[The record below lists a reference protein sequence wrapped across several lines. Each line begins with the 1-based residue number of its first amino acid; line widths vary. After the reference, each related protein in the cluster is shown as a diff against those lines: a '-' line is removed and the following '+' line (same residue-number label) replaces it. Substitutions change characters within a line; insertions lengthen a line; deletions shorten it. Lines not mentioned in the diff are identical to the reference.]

1 MTVHELVILQ
11 RNSFAKNHPYTAD
24 ERIIALERL
33 QEALRKREKDIAQ
46 ALQQD
51 LGKGQAEGYMTE
63 IGMVLSE
70 ISHAIRHLHRWAA
83 PKKVRTPLVLF
94 PAKSYILSEPYG
106 VVLIMAPWNYP
117 FLLTMAPFIG
127 ALAAGNH
134 VILKPS
140 NYAPATSNV
149 IYQLISECFPAEQAA
164 VVLGGRTENQQLLD
178 EHFDYIFF
186 TGGVTVGKIV
196 QEKAAKYL
204 TPTTLELG
212 GKSPCIVDDSADIKL
227 AARRI
232 AFGKGLNA
240 GQTCVAP
247 DYLLVH
253 SSVKKKLMKEI
264 AACWTEFY
272 GANPLENPEWP
283 KMISPRHYERAMKL
297 MDHEMVY
304 CGGVGDGIR
313 IAPTMLDRVTWASP
327 IMQEEIFA
335 PILPVLTFDRLD
347 EAIRQITAREKP
359 LALYM
364 FTNRTSAREK
374 VLSKV
379 SFGGGCVN
387 DTIMHLASAHLPFGG
402 VGMSGMGKY
411 HGQFTFDTFSNQK
424 AVLKK
429 SRFLDFSFRYP
440 PYSPAK
446 LQKIKKF
453 LK

>member
-1 MTVHELVILQ
+1 MTVHELVVLQ
-11 RNSFAKNHPYTAD
+11 RNSFARNHPYSVD

-33 QEALRKREKDIAQ
+33 QEIIQHREGDICL

-51 LGKGQAEGYMTE
+51 LGKCPEEGYMTE
-63 IGMVLSE
+63 VGMVLSE
-70 ISHAIRHLHRWAA
+70 IRHFIRHLHRWAA

-94 PAKSYILSEPYG
+94 PAKSRILSEPYG

-134 VILKPS
+134 AILKPS
-140 NYAPATSNV
+140 NYAPATSD
-149 IYQLISECFPAEQAA
+149 LIARIIGECFPAEQAA

-232 AFGKGLNA
+232 AFGKALNA

-253 SSVKKKLMKEI
+253 SDVKKKLLKEI
-264 AACWTEFY
+264 AACWQEFY
-272 GANPLENPEWP
+272 GNALENPDWP
-283 KMISPRHYERAMKL
+283 KMISPRHYARAMEL
-297 MDHEMVY
+297 MDKEIIY
-304 CGGVGDGIR
+304 CGGIGDGIR
-313 IAPTMLDRVTWASP
+313 IAPTILDRVTWASP

-335 PILPVLTFDRLD
+335 PILPVITFDRLD
-347 EAIRQITAREKP
+347 EAIRQIAVREKP
-359 LALYM
+359 LALYL
-364 FTNRTSAREK
+364 FTNRASAQEK
-374 VLSKV
+374 ILSKI
-379 SFGGGCVN
+379 SFGGGCIN
-387 DTIMHLASAHLPFGG
+387 DTIMHLASSHLPFGG

-411 HGQFTFDTFSNQK
+411 HGKYTFDTFSNQK

-429 SRFLDFSFRYP
+429 SRFMDFSFRYP

>member
-1 MTVHELVILQ
+1 MTVHELVVLQ
-11 RNSFAKNHPYTAD
+11 RNSFAKNHPYSVD

-33 QEALRKREKDIAQ
+33 QEIIQRREGDICH

-51 LGKGQAEGYMTE
+51 LGKCPEEGYMTE
-63 IGMVLSE
+63 VGMVLSE
-70 ISHAIRHLHRWAA
+70 IRHFIRHLHRWAA

-94 PAKSYILSEPYG
+94 PAKSRILSEPYG

-134 VILKPS
+134 AILKPS
-140 NYAPATSNV
+140 NYAPATSD
-149 IYQLISECFPAEQAA
+149 LIARIIGECFPAEQAA

-232 AFGKGLNA
+232 AFGKGINS

-253 SSVKKKLMKEI
+253 KSVKEKLMHEI
-264 AACWTEFY
+264 AACWDQFY
-272 GANPLENPEWP
+272 GNALQNPEWP
-283 KMISPRHYERAMKL
+283 RMVSPRHYARAMEL
-297 MDHEMVY
+297 MNGETVFY
-304 CGGVGDGIR
+304 GGVGDGSR
-313 IAPTMLDRVTWASP
+313 IAPTLLEDVSWASP

-335 PILPVLTFDRLD
+335 PILPVIAFERLD
-347 EAIRQITAREKP
+347 DAIQKIAAGEKP
-359 LALYM
+359 LALYL
-364 FTNRTSAREK
+364 FTNRPSAREK
-374 VLSKV
+374 VLSRL

-387 DTIMHLASAHLPFGG
+387 DTIMHLASPHLPFGG

-411 HGQFTFDTFSNQK
+411 HGKYTFDTFSHKK

-440 PYSPAK
+440 PYTGGK
-446 LQKIKKF
+446 LKKIKKF

>member
-1 MTVHELVILQ
+1 MTVHELVVLQ
-11 RNSFAKNHPYTAD
+11 RNSFARNHPYSVD

-33 QEALRKREKDIAQ
+33 QEIIRRREGDICL

-51 LGKGQAEGYMTE
+51 LGKCPEEGYMTE
-63 IGMVLSE
+63 VGMVLSE
-70 ISHAIRHLHRWAA
+70 INHVIRHLHRWAA

-94 PAKSYILSEPYG
+94 PAKSRILSEPYG

-134 VILKPS
+134 AILKPS
-140 NYAPATSNV
+140 NYAPATSD
-149 IYQLISECFPAEQAA
+149 IIARIIGECFPAEQAA

-212 GKSPCIVDDSADIKL
+212 GKSPCIVDDSADIRL

-232 AFGKGLNA
+232 AFGKALNA

-253 SSVKKKLMKEI
+253 SDVKKKLLKEI
-264 AACWTEFY
+264 SACWQAFY
-272 GANPLENPEWP
+272 GNALENPDWP
-283 KMISPRHYERAMKL
+283 KMISPRHYARAMEL
-297 MDHEMVY
+297 MDKEIIY
-304 CGGVGDGIR
+304 CGGIGDGIR
-313 IAPTMLDRVTWASP
+313 IAPTLLDRVTWASP

-335 PILPVLTFDRLD
+335 PILPVITFDRLD
-347 EAIRQITAREKP
+347 EAIRQIAAREKP
-359 LALYM
+359 LALYL
-364 FTNRTSAREK
+364 FTNRASAREK
-374 VLSKV
+374 VLSKI
-379 SFGGGCVN
+379 SFGGGCIN
-387 DTIMHLASAHLPFGG
+387 DTIMHLASSHLPFGG

-411 HGQFTFDTFSNQK
+411 HGKNTFDTFSNQK

-429 SRFLDFSFRYP
+429 SRFMDFSFRYP

>member
-1 MTVHELVILQ
+1 MTVHELVVLQ
-11 RNSFAKNHPYTAD
+11 RNSFARNHPYSVD

-33 QEALRKREKDIAQ
+33 QETLRRREGDICLALNH
-46 ALQQD
+46 D
-51 LGKGQAEGYMTE
+51 LGKSQEEAYMTE
-63 IGMVLSE
+63 VGMVLSE

-83 PKKVRTPLVLF
+83 PRKVRTPLVLF
-94 PAKSYILSEPYG
+94 PAKSRILSEPYG

-134 VILKPS
+134 AILKPS
-140 NYAPATSNV
+140 NYAPATSD
-149 IYQLISECFPAEQAA
+149 IIARIISECFPAEQAA

-212 GKSPCIVDDSADIKL
+212 GKSPCIVDDSADIRL

-232 AFGKGLNA
+232 AFGKALNA

-253 SSVKKKLMKEI
+253 SDVKKKLLKEI
-264 AACWTEFY
+264 SACWQAFY
-272 GANPLENPEWP
+272 GNALENPDWP
-283 KMISPRHYERAMKL
+283 KMISPRHYARAMEL
-297 MDHEMVY
+297 MNNEIIY
-304 CGGVGDGIR
+304 CGGIGDGIR
-313 IAPTMLDRVTWASP
+313 IAPTILDRVTWASP

-335 PILPVLTFDRLD
+335 PILPVITFDRLD
-347 EAIRQITAREKP
+347 DAIRQIAAREKP
-359 LALYM
+359 LALYL
-364 FTNRTSAREK
+364 FTNRASAREK
-374 VLSKV
+374 VLSKI
-379 SFGGGCVN
+379 SFGGGCIN
-387 DTIMHLASAHLPFGG
+387 DTIMHLASSHLPFGG

-411 HGQFTFDTFSNQK
+411 HGKYTFDTFSNQK

-429 SRFLDFSFRYP
+429 SRFMDFSFRYP
-440 PYSPAK
+440 PYNPQK

>member
-1 MTVHELVILQ
+1 MTVHELVVLQ
-11 RNSFAKNHPYTAD
+11 RNSFARNHPYSVD

-33 QEALRKREKDIAQ
+33 QEIIRRREGDICL

-51 LGKGQAEGYMTE
+51 LGKCPEEGYMTE
-63 IGMVLSE
+63 VGMVLSE
-70 ISHAIRHLHRWAA
+70 INHVIRHLHRWAA

-94 PAKSYILSEPYG
+94 PAKSRILSEPYG

-134 VILKPS
+134 AILKPS
-140 NYAPATSNV
+140 NYAPATSD
-149 IYQLISECFPAEQAA
+149 IIARIIGECFPAEQAA

-232 AFGKGLNA
+232 AFGKALNA

-253 SSVKKKLMKEI
+253 SDVKKKLLKEI
-264 AACWTEFY
+264 SACWLEFY
-272 GANPLENPEWP
+272 GNALENPAWP
-283 KMISPRHYERAMKL
+283 KMISPRHYARAMEL
-297 MDHEMVY
+297 MDKEIIY
-304 CGGVGDGIR
+304 CGGIGDGIR
-313 IAPTMLDRVTWASP
+313 IAPTILDRVTWASL

-335 PILPVLTFDRLD
+335 PILPVITFDRLD
-347 EAIRQITAREKP
+347 EAIRQIAAREKP
-359 LALYM
+359 LALYL
-364 FTNRTSAREK
+364 FTNRASAREK
-374 VLSKV
+374 VLSKI
-379 SFGGGCVN
+379 SFGGGCIN
-387 DTIMHLASAHLPFGG
+387 DTIMHLASSHLPFGG

-411 HGQFTFDTFSNQK
+411 HGKNTFDTFSNQK

-429 SRFLDFSFRYP
+429 SRFMDFSFRYP